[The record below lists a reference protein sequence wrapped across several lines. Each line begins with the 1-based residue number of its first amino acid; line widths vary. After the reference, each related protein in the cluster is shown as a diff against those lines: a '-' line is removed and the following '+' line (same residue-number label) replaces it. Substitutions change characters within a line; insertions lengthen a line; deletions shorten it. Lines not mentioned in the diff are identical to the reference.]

1 MSNSQPI
8 SQTVPPAK
16 RIQPQ
21 PILKIVI
28 VGHVDHGKSSL
39 IGRLFHDTGSLPEG
53 KLEAIRAMSERR
65 GMPFEWAFL
74 MDALQAERD
83 QGITIDVSHIHFRT
97 PLREYVLID
106 APGHREFL
114 KNMVTGAAQ
123 ADAAVLVID
132 AREGMQEQTK
142 RHSYLLHLLGIRQ
155 VVVAINKMDLISFSH
170 HTYQELS
177 RDVRHYLGELGLD
190 LQHTQLIPVSARDGD
205 NIVTRSARMDWYDGP
220 TLTESLDS
228 MQPPVSVLELPLR
241 LPVQDIYKFDDRR
254 IIAGRIET
262 GHLRIGDSLLFSPSN
277 KTARVASIEA
287 WNAKIPPVAARAGE
301 SVGVTLDEQLFV
313 ERGEVAS
320 LIANPPL
327 LSNVFRGRL
336 FWLGRSPLK
345 VGKRYKMKLCT
356 AEYMVEVQAIER
368 VIDVSDLGTRAAQE
382 VERDAVAEVVIR
394 ARGLVALDP
403 FDSNML
409 MGRFVLVEDYDI
421 VGGGLI
427 SMEGYADQR
436 PTGIKSTNIFMV
448 EHRVPEGDRW
458 RMNGHRGGILWM
470 TGLSGAGKSTLAFS
484 LEHYLFQ
491 RGYQVYVL
499 DGDNVRHGLC
509 SDLGFSPED
518 RVENIRR
525 VGHAA
530 ILFARAGFL
539 VITAFISPYRAD
551 RDRVRTLAPDLF
563 SEIFIKADIDTC
575 EQRDPK
581 GLYAK
586 ARRGEID
593 EFTGISAPYEPPR
606 MAEMQIDTV
615 SHSIE
620 ECLAQLSDYVSRS
633 FVVTK

>member
-1 MSNSQPI
+1 MSIPQVAP
-8 SQTVPPAK
+8 QCEQQAK
-16 RIQPQ
+16 PLQSHAS
-21 PILKIVI
+21 LKIVI

-123 ADAAVLVID
+123 ADAAVLVVD

-155 VVVAINKMDLISFSH
+155 VIVAINKMDLISLAQNRFQ
-170 HTYQELS
+170 TLS
-177 RDVRHYLGELGLD
+177 KEVRHYLSELGLD
-190 LQHTQLIPVSARDGD
+190 LQHTQIIPVSARDGD
-205 NIVTRSARMDWYDGP
+205 NIVTRSIRMDWYEGP
-220 TLTESLDS
+220 TLAESLDGV
-228 MQPPVSVLELPLR
+228 QQPVSVLEMPLR
-241 LPVQDIYKFDDRR
+241 FPVQDVYKFDERR
-254 IIAGRIET
+254 IVAGRIET
-262 GHLRIGDSLLFSPSN
+262 GQIRLGDTLMFSPSN

-287 WNAKIPPVAARAGE
+287 WNARIQPVAARAGQ
-301 SVGVTLDEQLFV
+301 SIGITLDEQLFI

-320 LIANPPL
+320 LVANPPT

-336 FWLGRSPLK
+336 FWLGHAPLK

-356 AEYMVEVQAIER
+356 AEYTVEVQAIER
-368 VIDVSDLGTRAAQE
+368 IIDVNDLGMRESQE
-382 VERDAVAEVVIR
+382 VERNAVAEVVLR
-394 ARGLVALDP
+394 ARGLIALDP
-403 FDSNML
+403 FDYNML
-409 MGRFVLVEDYDI
+409 TGRFVLVEDYDI

-436 PTGIKSTNIFMV
+436 PTGIKSSNIFMV
-448 EHRVPEGDRW
+448 EHRVPEPDRW

-491 RGYQVYVL
+491 RGYQVSVL

-530 ILFARAGFL
+530 VLFARAGFL

-551 RDRVRTLAPDLF
+551 RDRVRMLAPSLF
-563 SEIFIKADIDTC
+563 HEIFIEANLETC

-593 EFTGISAPYEPPR
+593 EFTGISAPYEPPKLAELQVDT
-606 MAEMQIDTV
+606 MA
-615 SHSIE
+615 HSIE
-620 ECLAQLSDYVSRS
+620 ECLAKLTDYVSRT

>member
-1 MSNSQPI
+1 
-8 SQTVPPAK
+8 
-16 RIQPQ
+16 
-21 PILKIVI
+21 
-28 VGHVDHGKSSL
+28 
-39 IGRLFHDTGSLPEG
+39 LFHDTGSLPEG

-97 PLREYVLID
+97 PVREYVLID

-123 ADAAVLVID
+123 ADAAVLVVD

-155 VVVAINKMDLISFSH
+155 VIVAINKMDLVSLAQNRF
-170 HTYQELS
+170 QKLS
-177 RDVRHYLGELGLD
+177 KDVRHYLSELGLD
-190 LQHTQLIPVSARDGD
+190 LQHTQIIPVSARDGD
-205 NIVTRSARMDWYDGP
+205 NIVTRSIRMDWYEGP
-220 TLTESLDS
+220 TLAESLDGI
-228 MQPPVSVLELPLR
+228 QQPVSVLEMPLR
-241 LPVQDIYKFDDRR
+241 FPVQDVYKFDERR
-254 IIAGRIET
+254 IVAGRIET
-262 GHLRIGDSLLFSPSN
+262 GQIRLGDTLMFSPSN

-287 WNAKIPPVAARAGE
+287 WNARIQPVAARAGQ
-301 SVGVTLDEQLFV
+301 SIGITLDEQLFI

-320 LIANPPL
+320 LVANPPT

-336 FWLGRSPLK
+336 FWLGHAPLK
-345 VGKRYKMKLCT
+345 VGNRYKMKLCT
-356 AEYMVEVQAIER
+356 AEYTVEVQAIER
-368 VIDVSDLGTRAAQE
+368 IIDVNDLGMRESQE
-382 VERDAVAEVVIR
+382 VERNAVAEVVLR
-394 ARGLVALDP
+394 ARGLIALDP
-403 FDSNML
+403 FDYNML
-409 MGRFVLVEDYDI
+409 TGRFVLVENYDI

-436 PTGIKSTNIFMV
+436 PTGIKSSNIFMV
-448 EHRVPEGDRW
+448 EHRVPESDRW

-491 RGYQVYVL
+491 RGYQVSVL

-530 ILFARAGFL
+530 VLFARAGLL

-551 RDRVRTLAPDLF
+551 RDRVRMLAPGLF
-563 SEIFIKADIDTC
+563 HEIFIEADLETC

-593 EFTGISAPYEPPR
+593 EFTGVSAPYEPPKLAELQVDT
-606 MAEMQIDTV
+606 MA
-615 SHSIE
+615 HSIE
-620 ECLAQLSDYVSRS
+620 ECLAKLTDYVSRT